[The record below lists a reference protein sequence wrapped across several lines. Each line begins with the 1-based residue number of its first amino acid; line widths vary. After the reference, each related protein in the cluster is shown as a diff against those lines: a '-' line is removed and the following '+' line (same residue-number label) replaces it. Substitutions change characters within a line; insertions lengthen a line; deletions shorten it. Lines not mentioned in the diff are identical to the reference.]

1 MSPLVS
7 QIANFATPPV
17 VAVLTAIITV
27 QLSFRRFQAERW
39 WDRKADAYSRI
50 IEALH
55 HAIAHA
61 SMASDECLT
70 GYVEYSE
77 EYRKRILDSY
87 RKAQIDLEIA
97 TGVGAYVI
105 SDEAAKILKDLEHR
119 PPQVDPLDTYG
130 RLEADLKD
138 YEKALDEIREI
149 AKKDLKVR

>member
-61 SMASDECLT
+61 SMVSVRLTASTKTDRDLRENWDGRKSGRQET
-70 GYVEYSE
+70 AGAA
-77 EYRKRILDSY
+77 YR
-87 RKAQIDLEIA
+87 
-97 TGVGAYVI
+97 
-105 SDEAAKILKDLEHR
+105 
-119 PPQVDPLDTYG
+119 
-130 RLEADLKD
+130 
-138 YEKALDEIREI
+138 
-149 AKKDLKVR
+149 